1 MGSTCSRVVLA
12 MNWMVRKGL
21 IDKQAREGWWIV
33 ERVRGR
39 DAIVVINYCIEDL
52 NEGSIFYHREGIVTT
67 CVKQLDAWLMAF
79 VGVRAYN
86 ITVTRERLYHNHSRS
101 YHIIKVREI
110 KKIYCEIY

>member
-52 NEGSIFYHREGIVTT
+52 NEGSIFYHRDT

-79 VGVRAYN
+79 VGVRA
-86 ITVTRERLYHNHSRS
+86 
-101 YHIIKVREI
+101 
-110 KKIYCEIY
+110 

>member
-52 NEGSIFYHREGIVTT
+52 NEGSIFYHRDT

-79 VGVRAYN
+79 MGVRDGLQAVTGHGGVSTYN
-86 ITVTRERLYHNHSRS
+86 ITVTRERL
-101 YHIIKVREI
+101 
-110 KKIYCEIY
+110 